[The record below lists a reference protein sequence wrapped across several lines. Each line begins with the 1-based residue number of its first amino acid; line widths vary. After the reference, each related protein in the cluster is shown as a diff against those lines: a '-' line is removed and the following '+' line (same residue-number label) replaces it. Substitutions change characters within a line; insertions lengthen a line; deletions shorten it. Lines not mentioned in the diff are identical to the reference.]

1 MTAQA
6 LYSELTGVNPGSSWA
21 VRARGNR
28 SVHSWPARQCCSHL
42 HGVLRELAVRA
53 WILVFANPMSTVGHW
68 PRVWGAG
75 LVHIWQRKALG
86 VFCCLNVERSHQLSV
101 CHAKCN
107 TGMAFALMGGIHR
120 CQNFP

>member
-6 LYSELTGVNPGSSWA
+6 LYSELTGVTPGSSWA

-68 PRVWGAG
+68 PRVWGG
-75 LVHIWQRKALG
+75 G
-86 VFCCLNVERSHQLSV
+86 VSSYLAKKSLRGILLS
-101 CHAKCN
+101 
-107 TGMAFALMGGIHR
+107 
-120 CQNFP
+120 